1 MSAGRGAAAEGP
13 EVSGGGGNGLA
24 VFAGSQDAAH
34 DLETLSKHKVTG
46 EGGAVLQLETP
57 RWPPYS
63 SLQQLLEQGEQSDSS
78 KLVLKSGLFGVTG

>member
-46 EGGAVLQLETP
+46 GGGCSPAGNAEVASLQLLTAAAGT
-57 RWPPYS
+57 R
-63 SLQQLLEQGEQSDSS
+63 GT
-78 KLVLKSGLFGVTG
+78 KR